1 MAKKWSEEF
10 EQHDYDFEALERE
23 LTEPS
28 IKPHMQRSHIMEN
41 DVYVTLYDGKRIED
55 FTTED
60 SIAYKIDTDIALNG
74 RVLPDLEE
82 AIEKAGYQYS
92 FEGTKIKVSPI
103 ENANVKEP
111 PVYLR
116 IPAMERED
124 FLKVVQ
130 QFKDNGAKFNPFIKR
145 WYLPPGVDKTNFEQ
159 YIPDKTQKQGVR
171 KDSGPEAAKTKI
183 AKGINQTKKYQAN
196 RPLVENIYSLN
207 QMTGKEHSVEDLAKA
222 YKSGAYQ
229 NNPDADKLMQ
239 DIGKEF
245 IRQEQV
251 RAIAP

>member
-1 MAKKWSEEF
+1 MGKWTEIKD
-10 EQHDYDFEALERE
+10 QKYDFEALEQE
-23 LTEPS
+23 LAEPR
-28 IKPHMQRSHIMEN
+28 IKPHMQKSYIMEKGE
-41 DVYVTLYDGKRIED
+41 YIPLFDGKRIQD

-60 SIAYKIDTDIALNG
+60 VIAFRIDTDIALNG
-74 RVLPDLEE
+74 KVLPDLEE

-92 FEGTKIKVSPI
+92 FEGTKIKVSPL
-103 ENANVKEP
+103 ENTNVREP
-111 PVYLR
+111 PIYLK

-130 QFKDNGAKFNPFIKR
+130 QFKDNGARFNPFIKR

-159 YIPDKTQKQGVR
+159 YIPHKAQKQSIR
-171 KDSGPEAAKTKI
+171 NDNGPEAVKTKI
-183 AKGINQTKKYQAN
+183 AKTINQTGKYQAN

-207 QMTGKEHSVEDLAKA
+207 QMTGREHSVEDLAKA
-222 YKSGAYQ
+222 YKTRAYQ
-229 NNPDADKLMQ
+229 NNPDVDKLMQ